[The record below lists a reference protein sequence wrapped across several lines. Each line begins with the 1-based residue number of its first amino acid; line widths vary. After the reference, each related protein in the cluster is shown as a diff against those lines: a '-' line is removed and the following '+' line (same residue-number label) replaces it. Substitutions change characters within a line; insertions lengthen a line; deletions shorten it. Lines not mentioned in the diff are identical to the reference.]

1 MLHPFSG
8 WLNLRCVAAMVK
20 PPLGVLRGNGL
31 EPRIDGRLQRLAGA
45 RLYGYRGW
53 AVVEAEQ
60 DPAKATPK
68 VYAQKAFAYV
78 SKLLFS

>member
-1 MLHPFSG
+1 M
-8 WLNLRCVAAMVK
+8 AASSASRV
-20 PPLGVLRGNGL
+20 R
-31 EPRIDGRLQRLAGA
+31 A
-45 RLYGYRGW
+45 LYGYRGW

-60 DPAKATPK
+60 NPAKATLK